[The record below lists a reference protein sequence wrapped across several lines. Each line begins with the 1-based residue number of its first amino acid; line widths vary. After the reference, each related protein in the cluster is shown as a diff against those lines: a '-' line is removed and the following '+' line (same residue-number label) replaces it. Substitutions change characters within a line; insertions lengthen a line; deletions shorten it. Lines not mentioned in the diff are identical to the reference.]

1 LATGTSKVIK
11 CIEVLGKAPMGL
23 TVSDVA
29 SVAGLSWQAANRL
42 LDGLAADSLVI
53 KDATTKKYRLS
64 LRLCEWANSVIQA
77 STPISIARKEIV
89 KLAME
94 TGRRCNLLV
103 LEELDAITVERYELI
118 DGVPTN
124 RFVPARRVWHET
136 ASGRVIVAF
145 LEDSQRDAI
154 LDKTYAAGARVP
166 VTRSALEA
174 ELDVIHQRGYASS
187 PNVSRTGSVG
197 IVVPIRDRTTYAVAA
212 LGSVVSATEVES
224 EKNCLLIDQMLACA
238 STISH
243 YLGFEQSVSAEVDS

>member
-1 LATGTSKVIK
+1 
-11 CIEVLGKAPMGL
+11 M
-23 TVSDVA
+23 
-29 SVAGLSWQAANRL
+29 AGLSWQAANRL
-42 LDGLAADSLVI
+42 LDGLTTDSLVI
-53 KDATTKKYRLS
+53 KDAVTKKYRLS

-145 LEDSQRDAI
+145 LEDSQRDAV
-154 LDKTYAAGARVP
+154 LDKTYA
-166 VTRSALEA
+166 SAPPPASRPALDA
-174 ELDVIHQRGYASS
+174 ELDVIHERGYASS

-197 IVVPIRDRTTYAVAA
+197 IVVPIRDRTTYAIAA
-212 LGSVVSATEVES
+212 LGSVVPANELES
-224 EKNCLLIDQMLACA
+224 ETNLTLVNQMLACA

-243 YLGFEQSVSAEVDS
+243 YLGFEQQTSAEVDS